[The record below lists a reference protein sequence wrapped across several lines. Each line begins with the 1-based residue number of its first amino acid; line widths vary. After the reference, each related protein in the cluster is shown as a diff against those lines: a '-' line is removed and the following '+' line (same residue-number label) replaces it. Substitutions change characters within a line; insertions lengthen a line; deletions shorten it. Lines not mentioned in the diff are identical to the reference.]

1 MDMNRRRFLA
11 WCGLTAIGGFNL
23 TLYGCGGKGF
33 SAGTLMEAAAQGSA
47 KPPPRPSKFLLRN
60 DLKAMAR
67 TDRATGYPGQL
78 LAFAQ
83 IADAHIT
90 LEQFKLTGHPKL
102 ETMLDSFGNNIGFG
116 GLDRPEF
123 QERFDLDVLRAMVK
137 TLNAFTPQLDLV
149 VNTSDVIDL
158 GTRAP

>member
-1 MDMNRRRFLA
+1 
-11 WCGLTAIGGFNL
+11 
-23 TLYGCGGKGF
+23 
-33 SAGTLMEAAAQGSA
+33 
-47 KPPPRPSKFLLRN
+47 
-60 DLKAMAR
+60 
-67 TDRATGYPGQL
+67 
-78 LAFAQ
+78 
-83 IADAHIT
+83 
-90 LEQFKLTGHPKL
+90 
-102 ETMLDSFGNNIGFG
+102 MLDSFGNNIGFG